1 MYIQPSLSKI
11 VVAEKAKEHEKLRE
25 EEYYEEHGHPIANAE
40 KRFFQIVEQK
50 RKERESIYSE
60 LRDQFYS

>member
-1 MYIQPSLSKI
+1 MAKTF
-11 VVAEKAKEHEKLRE
+11 VAEKAKEHEKLRE

-60 LRDQFYS
+60 LKDQLNS